1 MDYWNSLLTEKS
13 WLVLQEL
20 KDKFDFLL
28 IGGWAVFLWVNAHK
42 SKDIDLVVEIEELQ
56 KIKGLYELKKNDRLR
71 KYEFF
76 VEEIDV
82 DVYLPFYSKLAL
94 PVEELKKFTAKI
106 QGFKVVRP
114 EILLILKQ
122 GAEIERMH
130 SEKGLKDRIDL
141 MDLMLSGQI
150 DFKKY
155 SELLEKYSLVEYK
168 KRLIEIVNGFREL
181 NYLNLNVREFKKKK
195 LELLEK
201 IKG

>member
-28 IGGWAVFLWVNAHK
+28 IGGWAVFLWANAHK

-56 KIKGLYELKKNDRLR
+56 KIKGLYELKKNERLR

-82 DVYLPFYSKLAL
+82 DVYVPFYSKLAL

-122 GAEIERMH
+122 GAEIDRMH

-141 MDLMLSGQI
+141 MGLMLYNQI
-150 DFKKY
+150 DFRKY

-168 KRLIEIVNGFREL
+168 KRLIEVVNGFREL

-195 LELLEK
+195 LELLNK